1 MSERTVHELQGIVEA
16 LRIRVVA
23 LETRL
28 SMLERKE
35 RMKR

>member
-1 MSERTVHELQGIVEA
+1 MSEGAVYEVERNVEA

-28 SMLERKE
+28 SILERKE
-35 RMKR
+35 RQKR